1 MFVHTLAHT
10 ISITFTLSHTRTH
23 THTHAHSETHTNTH
37 THTHTKAPSHL
48 HVPHDKYTRTQ
59 PLTAAHL
66 ALLYKQAVIT
76 REREYQA
83 LTVLRRE
90 QGEEPVT
97 RPWTRV
103 ALWLS

>member
-1 MFVHTLAHT
+1 
-10 ISITFTLSHTRTH
+10 
-23 THTHAHSETHTNTH
+23 
-37 THTHTKAPSHL
+37 
-48 HVPHDKYTRTQ
+48 
-59 PLTAAHL
+59 
-66 ALLYKQAVIT
+66 LLYKQAVIT